1 MDLVFRRLQPFVEL
15 SKIGGS
21 TADKTLLVDYAAR
34 LPWTASLSAASNSH
48 FKVAI
53 LSLIPLLT
61 LPIPIIAGGVFF
73 TQFFTS
79 DLSVRV
85 TAEMPAFYALCVFL
99 GIYALLLFVAYP
111 ARTNRLP
118 HDSRCLAQMTSWLY
132 MSRLLSDPSFHRV
145 EGKAD
150 LVARLI
156 TGIRSANSLQA
167 HQTASIDVTAANT
180 GGTRT
185 SRVTN
190 YNKELPPDPASI
202 AGPSRSTPPPQSSW
216 SRGIARFP
224 TAMLSAE
231 RLSLGRRK
239 DRAGSSN
246 TNGTTSFHLPLY
258 NNPATP
264 VTNNN
269 NYYNNNNN
277 NNTAYSAPSPFAES
291 DVKYGFGIFVGRD
304 GREHLGI
311 DRVKRVGTK
320 MTFFEESRRMGRA
333 RREEREKE
341 DRGSYAIGE
350 EENSGNRWRWKWGR
364 RRNDS
369 DDVFGRHRFYSE
381 DGGTN
386 GEDSSGGVGWWR
398 RRYGA

>member
-34 LPWTASLSAASNSH
+34 LPWSASLVAASNSH

-79 DLSVRV
+79 DLSIRV

-99 GIYALLLFVAYP
+99 GLYALLLFFAYP

-118 HDSRCLAQMTSWLY
+118 HDSRCLAQIASWLY

-167 HQTASIDVTAANT
+167 HQTASIDATAANT

-216 SRGIARFP
+216 SRNIARFP
-224 TAMLSAE
+224 AAMLSSE

-239 DRAGSSN
+239 DRAGSTN
-246 TNGTTSFHLPLY
+246 TNGTTPFHRPLY
-258 NNPATP
+258 NNPTTP
-264 VTNNN
+264 RTNNGD
-269 NYYNNNNN
+269 
-277 NNTAYSAPSPFAES
+277 NNTIYPIPSFAEG
-291 DVKYGFGIFVGRD
+291 DVMYGFGIFVGRD

-311 DRVKRVGTK
+311 DRVKRVGTN
-320 MTFFEESRRMGRA
+320 MTFFEESRRIGRA

-341 DRGSYAIGE
+341 ERGSYAIGE
-350 EENSGNRWRWKWGR
+350 EESSGRRWGWKWGR

-369 DDVFGRHRFYSE
+369 DDVFGRNRFYSE
-381 DGGTN
+381 DRGTD
-386 GEDSSGGVGWWR
+386 GEDSGNGGLGWWR
-398 RRYGA
+398 RRHG